1 MYTIFAN
8 TRPLTFGIPNQFP
21 STAAWSVLKK
31 PVELNEV
38 LFGWSECFHFSKSLS
53 DDIMESIKHLKW
65 IKEQRFVWWHYEII
79 PVYSNRFSFD
89 STCIFLKIE
98 TCINTSEKHS
108 AKCSSKILTKVHEV
122 SLTMCKN
129 RPRLLLLR
137 KKFLCLA
144 D

>member
-38 LFGWSECFHFSKSLS
+38 LFGWSECFHFSKSSS
-53 DDIMESIKHLKW
+53 DDIMESLKSIKHLKW

-98 TCINTSEKHS
+98 TCINQSH
-108 AKCSSKILTKVHEV
+108 
-122 SLTMCKN
+122 KN
-129 RPRLLLLR
+129 RSSDRNVGFSISRHFIVLQ
-137 KKFLCLA
+137 KNGF
-144 D
+144 